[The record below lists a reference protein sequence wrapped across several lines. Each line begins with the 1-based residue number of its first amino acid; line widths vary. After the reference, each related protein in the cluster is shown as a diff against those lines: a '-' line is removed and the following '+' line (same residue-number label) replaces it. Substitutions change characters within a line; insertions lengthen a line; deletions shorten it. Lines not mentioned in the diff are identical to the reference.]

1 MAEIKKTD
9 AAEKKPEFKK
19 SNKPSLGSRISK
31 GFREFKAEF
40 KKIVWCNR
48 RDTFNSTVL
57 VVVSVIVVAAVV
69 SGLDIGFSNAVNALG
84 KIV

>member
-1 MAEIKKTD
+1 MADVKKTD
-9 AAEKKPEFKK
+9 APEKKPEAKK
-19 SNKPSLGSRISK
+19 ANKPSLGSRIGK
-31 GFREFKAEF
+31 WFREFKAEF
-40 KKIVWCNR
+40 KKIVWCNK

-84 KIV
+84 KLV

>member
-1 MAEIKKTD
+1 MAEVKKTD
-9 AAEKKPEFKK
+9 AAEKKPEVKK
-19 SNKPSLGSRISK
+19 SNKPSLGSRLNK

-69 SGLDIGFSNAVNALG
+69 SGLDIGFSDAINALG

>member
-1 MAEIKKTD
+1 MADVKKTD
-9 AAEKKPEFKK
+9 TAEKKPEVKK
-19 SNKPSLGSRISK
+19 SNKPSLGSRIAK

-40 KKIVWCNR
+40 KKIVWCNK

-57 VVVSVIVVAAVV
+57 VVDSVIVVAAVV

-84 KIV
+84 KLV